1 MEQSYVVAD
10 GRLLFTNQDRER
22 QLTLRIKALCTTALF
37 LALGA
42 SAQADP
48 TASSSVFA
56 PGGRVAATQPD
67 SVTIGDGSVW
77 IEYGNGADS
86 TGAGGS
92 STIVQYSTGGAVQ
105 HTYTI
110 SGLVDG
116 LKFNPTTGM
125 VWALQN
131 NDANATLSI
140 INPTTQ
146 TVSGPLK
153 YGPPYMY
160 TTPGPLARGYDDVAF
175 LGGKVYLSYTNP
187 VNPTEP
193 VLQILN
199 NGNSP
204 SGTLTTTSILTASQT
219 GISVPDIDSL
229 KSTPSGELVLT
240 SEGDGPGTGNPVGTF
255 TLISNPGAAN
265 QTVTNVP
272 VTDAKGDDAEAVD
285 DVLFPGVTQGT
296 LFVTDTPTDKVYEVR
311 LTGLDPSTPIIS
323 LGSFGEVATVDP
335 STGVVETVLLS
346 GLSAPHG
353 FDFIPFAVPEP
364 STWAMMALGFA
375 GLGFMGRHASRRTAP
390 AA

>member
-1 MEQSYVVAD
+1 MTLVIKT
-10 GRLLFTNQDRER
+10 LFGS
-22 QLTLRIKALCTTALF
+22 IVFFAIS
-37 LALGA
+37 A
-42 SAQADP
+42 SAQAGP

-56 PGGRVAATQPD
+56 TGGPVGGSQPD
-67 SVTIGDGSVW
+67 SVTISDRSVW
-77 IEYGNGADS
+77 IEYGNTADS

-92 STIVQYSTGGAVQ
+92 STIVQYSYGGTVQ

-116 LKFNPTTGM
+116 LKFNPVTGM

-146 TVSGPLK
+146 TVSGPLR
-153 YGPPYMY
+153 YGPPYTY

-187 VNPTEP
+187 VSPTDP

-199 NGNSP
+199 NSNSP
-204 SGTLTTTSILTASQT
+204 SGTLTTTSILTAAQT

-229 KSTPSGELVLT
+229 KSTPNGELVLT
-240 SEGDGPGTGNPVGTF
+240 SEGDGGGTGNPVGTF
-255 TLISNPGAAN
+255 TLIANPGAAN

-272 VTDAKGDDAEAVD
+272 VTDSMGHPSEGMD

-296 LFVTDTPTDKVYEVR
+296 LFVTDTPTNKVYEVR
-311 LTGLDPSTPIIS
+311 LTGLDPNTPIIS
-323 LGSFGEVATVDP
+323 LGSFGEVATVNP
-335 STGVVETVLLS
+335 VTGIVETPLLT

-353 FDFIPFAVPEP
+353 LDFIPFAVPEP
-364 STWAMMALGFA
+364 SSWTMTLLGFG
-375 GLGFMGRHASRRTAP
+375 GLGFLGYSQTRKAKPRAV
-390 AA
+390 

>member
-1 MEQSYVVAD
+1 MTFRTIAPSTAA
-10 GRLLFTNQDRER
+10 LL
-22 QLTLRIKALCTTALF
+22 IALST
-37 LALGA
+37 
-42 SAQADP
+42 SAQANP
-48 TASSSVFA
+48 TATSSVFA
-56 PGGRVAATQPD
+56 NGGSGTGGSQPD

-92 STIVQYSTGGAVQ
+92 STIVQYSSGGAVQ

-116 LKFNPTTGM
+116 LKFNPVTGV

-131 NDANATLSI
+131 NDGNATLSL
-140 INPTTQ
+140 INPTTH
-146 TVSGPLK
+146 TVSGPLS
-153 YGPPYMY
+153 YAVTS
-160 TTPGPLARGYDDVAF
+160 TTRGYDDVAF

-187 VNPTEP
+187 VNPTDP

-204 SGTLTTTSILTASQT
+204 SGTLTTTSILTAAQT
-219 GISVPDIDSL
+219 GIPVPDTDSL
-229 KSTPSGELVLT
+229 KSTPNGELVLT
-240 SEGDGPGTGNPVGTF
+240 NEGDGPGTGNPVATF
-255 TLISNPGAAN
+255 TLISNPGTVN

-272 VTDAKGDDAEAVD
+272 VTDAKGNDAEAMD

-311 LTGLDPSTPIIS
+311 LTGLDPNTPIIS
-323 LGSFGEVATVDP
+323 LGSFGEVATVNP
-335 STGVVETVLLS
+335 STGVVEAVLLS

-364 STWAMMALGFA
+364 STWALMMLGFA
-375 GLGFMGRHASRRTAP
+375 GLGFVGYRHAKTAV